1 VIAGATHHSVLLP
14 EAVEA
19 LRMRPDGFYVDG
31 TFGRGGHASV
41 MLGQLNKQG
50 RLMVMDR
57 DPDAIAAAIELM
69 GDDERVT
76 IIHAPFSSLGEKL
89 KELGHMGC
97 VDGILFDFG
106 VSSPQL
112 DSAERGFSFQRDGA
126 LDMRMDTTRG
136 QTAAQWLAKVKFA
149 DLVRV
154 LRVYGEE
161 RFAKR
166 IANAVIEARE
176 ESPIE
181 TTAQL
186 SRLISDAIPV
196 HEREKH
202 PATRSFQAIRIAINE
217 ELDEITKMLP
227 DALDALVIGGRL
239 VVISFHSLEDRP
251 VKRLLQKEAKGD
263 DFPPDLPIRADQI
276 KPRIKLIGKPAR
288 ASVAEVKNNRRAR
301 SAIMRVAEK
310 LRA

>member
-1 VIAGATHHSVLLP
+1 VLLP
-14 EAVEA
+14 EAVDA
-19 LRMRPDGFYVDG
+19 LHMRPDGFYVDG
-31 TFGRGGHASV
+31 TFGRGGHACL
-41 MLGQLNKQG
+41 MLGKLNQQG
-50 RLMVMDR
+50 RLLILDR
-57 DPDAIAAAIELM
+57 DPDAIAAAVKLM

-76 IIHAPFSSLGEKL
+76 IIHAPFSSLGHKL
-89 KELGHMGC
+89 KAMDVTGE

-112 DSAERGFSFQRDGA
+112 DTAERGFSFQRDGA
-126 LDMRMDTTRG
+126 LDMRMDTSCG
-136 QTAAQWLAKVKFA
+136 QTAAEWLAGVEFS

-166 IANAVIEARE
+166 IANAIIEIRE
-176 ESPIE
+176 ENPIV
-181 TTAQL
+181 TTSQL
-186 SRLISDAIPV
+186 SKIIADAIPV

-217 ELDEITKMLP
+217 ELKEIIAVLP
-227 DALDALVIGGRL
+227 DALDALAIGGRL

-276 KPRIKLIGKPAR
+276 KPRIKLVGKPVR
-288 ASVAEVKNNRRAR
+288 AGAAELEINRRAR

-310 LRA
+310 VRA

>member
-1 VIAGATHHSVLLP
+1 MIAGAAHQSVLLN
-14 EAVEA
+14 EAVDA
-19 LRMRPDGFYVDG
+19 LFTRPDGLYIDG
-31 TFGRGGHASV
+31 TFGRGGHASK
-41 MLGQLNKQG
+41 LLSKLNEYG
-50 RLMVMDR
+50 RLLVMDR
-57 DPDAIAAAIELM
+57 DPEAIAAARQMM
-69 GDDERVT
+69 GSDERVT
-76 IIHAPFSSLGEKL
+76 IIHAPFSSLGQQL
-89 KELGHMGC
+89 YSMSMMGE

-112 DSAERGFSFQRDGA
+112 DQAERGFSFQQDGV
-126 LDMRMDTTRG
+126 LDMRMDTSQG
-136 QTAAQWLAKVKFA
+136 KTAAQWLARVKYS

-154 LRVYGEE
+154 LRIYGEE

-166 IANAVIEARE
+166 IAAAVIDSRE
-176 ESPIE
+176 ETPIE

-186 SRLISDAIPV
+186 ARLISDAVPV
-196 HEREKH
+196 YEREKH

-217 ELDEITKMLP
+217 ELQEIEKVLP
-227 DALDALVIGGRL
+227 DALDALAISGRL

-276 KPRIKLIGKPAR
+276 KPRIKLMGKPAR
-288 ASVAEVKNNRRAR
+288 AGAQELGVNRRAR

-310 LRA
+310 LRL

>member
-1 VIAGATHHSVLLP
+1 MPGAAHQSVLLP
-14 EAVEA
+14 EAVDA
-19 LRMRPDGFYVDG
+19 LHMQPDGFYVDG
-31 TFGRGGHASV
+31 TFGRGGHASL
-41 MLGQLNKQG
+41 MLDKLNDSG

-57 DPDAIAAAIELM
+57 DPDAIAAAMEMM
-69 GDDERVT
+69 GGDARVT
-76 IIHAPFSSLGEKL
+76 IVHAPFSSLGEKL
-89 KELGHMGC
+89 ESLGYMGK

-112 DSAERGFSFQRDGA
+112 DTAERGFSFQRDGA
-126 LDMRMDTTRG
+126 LDMRMDTSRG
-136 QTAAQWLAKVKFA
+136 QTAAQWLAKVKFSE
-149 DLVRV
+149 LVRV

-166 IANAVIEARE
+166 IANAVIESRE
-176 ESPIE
+176 ETPLE

-217 ELDEITKMLP
+217 ELKEITSMLP
-227 DALDALVIGGRL
+227 DALDALAVGGRL

-251 VKRLLQKEAKGD
+251 VKQLLQKEAKGD

-276 KPRIKLIGKPAR
+276 NPRIKLIGKPVR
-288 ASVAEVKNNRRAR
+288 ASVGELKSNRRAR

-310 LRA
+310 VRA

>member
-1 VIAGATHHSVLLP
+1 VLLP
-14 EAVEA
+14 EAVDA
-19 LRMRPDGFYVDG
+19 LHMRPDGFYVDG
-31 TFGRGGHASV
+31 TFGRGGHACL
-41 MLGQLNKQG
+41 MLGKLNEQG
-50 RLMVMDR
+50 RLLVLDR
-57 DPDAIAAAIELM
+57 DPDAIAAAVKLM

-89 KELGHMGC
+89 KAMGVTGE

-112 DSAERGFSFQRDGA
+112 DTAERGFSFQRDGA
-126 LDMRMDTTRG
+126 LDMRMDTSHG
-136 QTAAQWLAKVKFA
+136 QTAAEWLAGVEFS

-166 IANAVIEARE
+166 IANAIIETRE
-176 ESPIE
+176 ENPIA
-181 TTAQL
+181 TTSQL
-186 SRLISDAIPV
+186 SKIIADAIPV

-202 PATRSFQAIRIAINE
+202 PATRSFQAIRIAVNE
-217 ELDEITKMLP
+217 ELKEIIAVLP
-227 DALDALVIGGRL
+227 DALDALAIGGRL

-276 KPRIKLIGKPAR
+276 KPRIKLVGKPVR
-288 ASVAEVKNNRRAR
+288 AGAAELEINRRAR

-310 LRA
+310 VRA

>member
-1 VIAGATHHSVLLP
+1 MTPGATHQSVLLP
-14 EAVEA
+14 EAVDA
-19 LRMRPDGFYVDG
+19 LHMRPDGFYVDG
-31 TFGRGGHASV
+31 TFGRGGHACL
-41 MLGQLNKQG
+41 MLGKLNEQG
-50 RLMVMDR
+50 RLLVLDR
-57 DPDAIAAAIELM
+57 DPDAIAAAVKLM

-89 KELGHMGC
+89 KAMGVTGE

-112 DSAERGFSFQRDGA
+112 DTAERGFSFQRDGA
-126 LDMRMDTTRG
+126 LDMRMDTSRG
-136 QTAAQWLAKVKFA
+136 QTAADWLAGVEFS

-166 IANAVIEARE
+166 IANAIIETRE
-176 ESPIE
+176 ENPIA
-181 TTAQL
+181 TTSQL
-186 SRLISDAIPV
+186 SKIIADAIPV

-202 PATRSFQAIRIAINE
+202 PATRSFQAIRIAVNE
-217 ELDEITKMLP
+217 ELKEIIAVLP
-227 DALDALVIGGRL
+227 DALDALAIGGRL

-276 KPRIKLIGKPAR
+276 KPRIKLVGKPVR
-288 ASVAEVKNNRRAR
+288 AGAAELEINRRAR

-310 LRA
+310 VRA

>member
-1 VIAGATHHSVLLP
+1 VLLP
-14 EAVEA
+14 EAVDA
-19 LRMRPDGFYVDG
+19 LHMRPDGFYVDG
-31 TFGRGGHASV
+31 TFGRGGHACL
-41 MLGQLNKQG
+41 MLGKLNQQG
-50 RLMVMDR
+50 RLLVLDR
-57 DPDAIAAAIELM
+57 DPDAIAAAVKLM

-89 KELGHMGC
+89 KAMGVTGE

-112 DSAERGFSFQRDGA
+112 DTAERGFSFQRDGA
-126 LDMRMDTTRG
+126 LDMRMDTSRG
-136 QTAAQWLAKVKFA
+136 QTAADWLAGVEFS

-166 IANAVIEARE
+166 IANAIIEIRE
-176 ESPIE
+176 ENPIA
-181 TTAQL
+181 TTSQL
-186 SRLISDAIPV
+186 SKIIADAIPV

-217 ELDEITKMLP
+217 ELKEIIAVLP
-227 DALDALVIGGRL
+227 DALDALAIGGRL

-276 KPRIKLIGKPAR
+276 KPRIKLVGKPVR
-288 ASVAEVKNNRRAR
+288 AGAAELKINRRAR

-310 LRA
+310 VRA

>member
-1 VIAGATHHSVLLP
+1 
-14 EAVEA
+14 
-19 LRMRPDGFYVDG
+19 
-31 TFGRGGHASV
+31 
-41 MLGQLNKQG
+41 
-50 RLMVMDR
+50 
-57 DPDAIAAAIELM
+57 
-69 GDDERVT
+69 
-76 IIHAPFSSLGEKL
+76 
-89 KELGHMGC
+89 
-97 VDGILFDFG
+97 
-106 VSSPQL
+106 
-112 DSAERGFSFQRDGA
+112 
-126 LDMRMDTTRG
+126 MRMDTSCG
-136 QTAAQWLAKVKFA
+136 QTAAQWLAGVGFS

-176 ESPIE
+176 ENPIQ

-217 ELDEITKMLP
+217 ELQEISAVLP
-227 DALDALVIGGRL
+227 DALDALAIGGRL

-276 KPRIKLIGKPAR
+276 KPRIRLVGKPLR
-288 ASVAEVKNNRRAR
+288 AGAGELKTNRRAR

-310 LRA
+310 VRA

>member
-1 VIAGATHHSVLLP
+1 MSSGAAHQSVLLP
-14 EAVEA
+14 EAVDA
-19 LRMRPDGFYVDG
+19 LHMRPDGFYVDG
-31 TFGRGGHASV
+31 TFGRGGHAGL
-41 MLGQLNKQG
+41 MLGRLNEQG

-57 DPDAIAAAIELM
+57 DPDAIAAAMKLM

-76 IIHAPFSSLGEKL
+76 IVHAPFSSLGEKL
-89 KELGHMGC
+89 KGLGYMGK

-112 DSAERGFSFQRDGA
+112 DTAERGFSFQRDGA

-136 QTAAQWLAKVKFA
+136 QTAAQWLATVGYS

-166 IANAVIEARE
+166 ITNAVIEARE
-176 ESPIE
+176 VTPIE

-217 ELDEITKMLP
+217 ELQEISAMLP
-227 DALDALVIGGRL
+227 DALDALAVGGRL

-276 KPRIKLIGKPAR
+276 KPRIRLVGKPVR
-288 ASVAEVKNNRRAR
+288 AGAGELETNRRAR

-310 LRA
+310 VRA

>member
-1 VIAGATHHSVLLP
+1 MISGAAHQSVLLP
-14 EAVEA
+14 EAVDA
-19 LRMRPDGFYVDG
+19 LHMQPGGFYVDG
-31 TFGRGGHASV
+31 TFGRGGHASL
-41 MLGQLNKQG
+41 MLDRLGKSGQ
-50 RLMVMDR
+50 LMVMDR
-57 DPDAIAAAIELM
+57 DPDAIAAAIEMM
-69 GDDERVT
+69 GNDERVT
-76 IIHAPFSSLGEKL
+76 IVHAPFSSLGEKL
-89 KELGHMGC
+89 KALGYMGK

-112 DSAERGFSFQRDGA
+112 DTAERGFSFQRDGA
-126 LDMRMDTTRG
+126 LDMRMDTSRG
-136 QTAAQWLAKVKFA
+136 QTAAQWLAEVKFS

-166 IANAVIEARE
+166 IANAVLETRE

-217 ELDEITKMLP
+217 ELQEITTVLP
-227 DALDALVIGGRL
+227 DALDALAIGGRL

-276 KPRIKLIGKPAR
+276 KPRIKLIGKPVRAR
-288 ASVAEVKNNRRAR
+288 SAELKVNRRAR

-310 LRA
+310 VRA

>member
-1 VIAGATHHSVLLP
+1 MTPAATHQSVLLP
-14 EAVEA
+14 EAVDA
-19 LRMRPDGFYVDG
+19 LHMRPDGFYVDG
-31 TFGRGGHASV
+31 TFGRGGHACL
-41 MLGQLNKQG
+41 MLGKLNEQG
-50 RLMVMDR
+50 RLLVLDR
-57 DPDAIAAAIELM
+57 DPDAIAAAVKLM

-89 KELGHMGC
+89 RVIGVVGE

-112 DSAERGFSFQRDGA
+112 DTAGRGFSFQRDGA
-126 LDMRMDTTRG
+126 LDMRMDTSRG
-136 QTAAQWLAKVKFA
+136 QTAAEWLAGVEFS

-166 IANAVIEARE
+166 IANAIIEIRE
-176 ESPIE
+176 VNPIA

-186 SRLISDAIPV
+186 SKIIADAIPV

-202 PATRSFQAIRIAINE
+202 PATRSFQAIRIAVNE
-217 ELDEITKMLP
+217 ELKEIIAVLP
-227 DALDALVIGGRL
+227 DALDALAIGGRL

-251 VKRLLQKEAKGD
+251 VKRLLKKEAKGD

-276 KPRIKLIGKPAR
+276 KPRIKLVGKPVR
-288 ASVAEVKNNRRAR
+288 AGAAELEINRRAR

-310 LRA
+310 VRA

>member
-1 VIAGATHHSVLLP
+1 VISGAAHQSVLLP
-14 EAVEA
+14 EAVDA
-19 LRMRPDGFYVDG
+19 LHMRPDGFYVDG
-31 TFGRGGHASV
+31 TFGRGGHASL
-41 MLGQLNKQG
+41 MLGRLNEQG

-57 DPDAIAAAIELM
+57 DPDAIAAAMKLM

-76 IIHAPFSSLGEKL
+76 IMHAPFSSLGEKL
-89 KELGHMGC
+89 KDLGYMGK

-112 DSAERGFSFQRDGA
+112 DTAERGFSFQRDGA

-136 QTAAQWLAKVKFA
+136 QTAAQWLATVNFS

-166 IANAVIEARE
+166 IANAVIETRE
-176 ESPIE
+176 ETPIE

-202 PATRSFQAIRIAINE
+202 PATRSFQAIRIAIN
-217 ELDEITKMLP
+217 DC
-227 DALDALVIGGRL
+227 R
-239 VVISFHSLEDRP
+239 
-251 VKRLLQKEAKGD
+251 
-263 DFPPDLPIRADQI
+263 
-276 KPRIKLIGKPAR
+276 R
-288 ASVAEVKNNRRAR
+288 ASGGDQFSFAGGSTGQAPAAKR
-301 SAIMRVAEK
+301 SER
-310 LRA
+310 

>member
-1 VIAGATHHSVLLP
+1 MSSGATHQSVLLH
-14 EAVEA
+14 EAVDA
-19 LRMRPDGFYVDG
+19 LQVRADGFYVDG
-31 TFGRGGHASV
+31 TFGRGGHASLL
-41 MLGQLNKQG
+41 LGKLDQSG
-50 RLMVMDR
+50 RLLVMDR
-57 DPDAIAAAIELM
+57 DPDAISVAMRLM

-89 KELGHMGC
+89 TTLGLMGK

-106 VSSPQL
+106 MSSPQL
-112 DSAERGFSFQRDGA
+112 DEAERGFSFQRDGA
-126 LDMRMDTTRG
+126 LDMRMDNSQG
-136 QTAAQWLAKVKFA
+136 QTAAQWLAEVEFSDLIKVLK
-149 DLVRV
+149 
-154 LRVYGEE
+154 VYGEE
-161 RFAKR
+161 RCGRR
-166 IANAVIEARE
+166 IATAILEIRE
-176 ESPIE
+176 QTPIT

-186 SRLISDAIPV
+186 SSIISDAIPV

-217 ELDEITKMLP
+217 ELQEISSVLP
-227 DALDALVIGGRL
+227 DALDALAIGGRL

-276 KPRIKLIGKPAR
+276 KPRIKLIGRPVR
-288 ASVAEVKNNRRAR
+288 ASREELSQNRRAR

>member
-1 VIAGATHHSVLLP
+1 MISGAAHQSVLLP
-14 EAVEA
+14 EAVDA
-19 LRMRPDGFYVDG
+19 LHMRPDGFYVDG
-31 TFGRGGHASV
+31 TFGRGGHAGL
-41 MLGQLNKQG
+41 MLGRLNEQG

-57 DPDAIAAAIELM
+57 DPDAIAAAMKLM
-69 GDDERVT
+69 GDDQRVT
-76 IIHAPFSSLGEKL
+76 IVHAPFSSLGEKL
-89 KELGHMGC
+89 KDLGYMGK

-112 DSAERGFSFQRDGA
+112 DTAERGFSFQRDGA

-136 QTAAQWLAKVKFA
+136 QTAAQWLAAVGYS

-176 ESPIE
+176 ETPIE

-186 SRLISDAIPV
+186 SSLISDAIPV

-217 ELDEITKMLP
+217 ELQEISTMLP
-227 DALDALVIGGRL
+227 DALDALAVGGRL

-276 KPRIKLIGKPAR
+276 KPRIRLVGKPVR
-288 ASVAEVKNNRRAR
+288 AGAGELETNRRAR

-310 LRA
+310 VRA

>member
-1 VIAGATHHSVLLP
+1 VMSRAAHQAVLLA
-14 EAVEA
+14 EAVDA
-19 LRMRPDGFYVDG
+19 LHMRPDGFYVDG
-31 TFGRGGHASV
+31 TFGRGGHALF
-41 MLGQLNKQG
+41 MLGKLNDQG
-50 RLMVMDR
+50 RLLLLDR
-57 DPDAIAAAIELM
+57 DPDAISAAMRLM

-76 IIHAPFSSLGEKL
+76 IIHAPFSRLGEKL
-89 KELGHMGC
+89 DALDLNGK

-112 DSAERGFSFQRDGA
+112 DDPDRGFSFQRDGA
-126 LDMRMDTTRG
+126 LDMRMDTSRG
-136 QTAAQWLAKVKFA
+136 QTAATWLAKVKLS
-149 DLVRV
+149 DLIRV
-154 LRVYGEE
+154 LKVYGEE

-166 IANAVIEARE
+166 ISHSIVEIRE
-176 ESPIE
+176 HTPIE

-186 SRLISDAIPV
+186 AKIIADAIPV

-217 ELDEITKMLP
+217 ELQEITAVLP
-227 DALDALVIGGRL
+227 EALDALAVGGRL

-276 KPRIKLIGKPAR
+276 NPRIRLVGKPIR
-288 ASVAEVKNNRRAR
+288 ASAAEVQANRRSR

-310 LRA
+310 VRL

>member
-1 VIAGATHHSVLLP
+1 MISGAAHKSVLLH

-19 LRMRPDGFYVDG
+19 LHMQPDGFYVDG
-31 TFGRGGHASV
+31 TFGRGGHAAL
-41 MLGQLNKQG
+41 MLNQLG
-50 RLMVMDR
+50 EAGHLMVMDR
-57 DPDAIAAAIELM
+57 DPDAIAAAIDMM
-69 GDDERVT
+69 GDDERVS
-76 IIHAPFSSLGEKL
+76 IVHAPFSSLGEKI
-89 KELGHMGC
+89 EAEGYMGK

-112 DSAERGFSFQRDGA
+112 DTAERGFSFQRDGA
-126 LDMRMDTTRG
+126 LDMRMDTSQG
-136 QTAAQWLAKVKFA
+136 QTAAQWLAKVKFS
-149 DLVRV
+149 DLIRV
-154 LRVYGEE
+154 LRIYGEE

-166 IANAVIEARE
+166 IANAVV
-176 ESPIE
+176 ESRDETPIE

-186 SRLISDAIPV
+186 SRLISDAVPV

-217 ELDEITKMLP
+217 ELQEIAAVLP
-227 DALDALVIGGRL
+227 DALDALAIGGRI

-276 KPRIKLIGKPAR
+276 KPRIKLIGKPMR
-288 ASVAEVKNNRRAR
+288 AGVAELKTNRRAR

-310 LRA
+310 MRA

>member
-1 VIAGATHHSVLLP
+1 MISGAAHQSVLLP
-14 EAVEA
+14 EAVDA
-19 LRMRPDGFYVDG
+19 LHMRPDGFYVDG
-31 TFGRGGHASV
+31 TFGRGGHAGL
-41 MLGQLNKQG
+41 MLSELGEQG

-57 DPDAIAAAIELM
+57 DPEAIAAATLMM
-69 GDDERVT
+69 GDDKRVS
-76 IIHAPFSSLGEKL
+76 IVHAPFSSLREQLEARGS
-89 KELGHMGC
+89 MGK

-106 VSSPQL
+106 MSSPQL
-112 DSAERGFSFQRDGA
+112 DNAERGFSFQRDGA

-136 QTAAQWLAKVKFA
+136 QTAAQWLAEVSFS

-154 LRVYGEE
+154 LKVYGEE

-166 IANAVIEARE
+166 IANSVIEIRE
-176 ESPIE
+176 ENPIE

-202 PATRSFQAIRIAINE
+202 PATRSFQAIRIVINE
-217 ELDEITKMLP
+217 ELQEITAVLP
-227 DALDALVIGGRL
+227 DALDALAVGGRL
-239 VVISFHSLEDRP
+239 VAISFHSLEDRP

-276 KPRIKLIGKPAR
+276 KPRIKLIGKPVRAR
-288 ASVAEVKNNRRAR
+288 APELKVNRRAR

-310 LRA
+310 VRA

>member
-1 VIAGATHHSVLLP
+1 MMSGAAHQSVLLT
-14 EAVEA
+14 EAVDA
-19 LRMRPDGFYVDG
+19 LFTRPDGLYVDG
-31 TFGRGGHASV
+31 TFGRGGHAAC
-41 MLGQLNKQG
+41 LLEKLNEQG
-50 RLMVMDR
+50 RLLVMDR
-57 DPDAIAAAIELM
+57 DPQAIAVAEQMM
-69 GDDERVT
+69 GEDERVT
-76 IIHAPFSSLGEKL
+76 IIHAPFSSLGQQL
-89 KELGHMGC
+89 HSMGVMGK

-112 DSAERGFSFQRDGA
+112 DQAERGFSFQNDGA

-136 QTAAQWLAKVKFA
+136 QTAAQWLARVKYS

-154 LRVYGEE
+154 LRIYGEE

-166 IANAVIEARE
+166 IAAAVIDTRE
-176 ESPIE
+176 ETPIE
-181 TTAQL
+181 TTVQL
-186 SRLISDAIPV
+186 ARLISDAVPAYQ
-196 HEREKH
+196 HEKH

-217 ELDEITKMLP
+217 ELQEIEKVLP
-227 DALDALVIGGRL
+227 DALNALAIGGRL

-276 KPRIKLIGKPAR
+276 KPRINLMGKPVR
-288 ASVAEVKNNRRAR
+288 AGAEELGKNRRAR

-310 LRA
+310 LRK

>member
-1 VIAGATHHSVLLP
+1 MIAGAAHQSVLLP
-14 EAVEA
+14 EAVDA
-19 LRMRPDGFYVDG
+19 LHMQPDGFYVDG
-31 TFGRGGHASV
+31 TFGRGGHAGL
-41 MLGQLNKQG
+41 MLARLGEQG

-57 DPDAIAAAIELM
+57 DPDAISAAKEMM
-69 GDDERVT
+69 GEDERVF
-76 IIHAPFSSLGEKL
+76 IVHAPFSSLAEKL
-89 KELGHMGC
+89 TALGYMGK
-97 VDGILFDFG
+97 VNGILFDFG

-112 DSAERGFSFQRDGA
+112 DNAERGFSFQRDGA
-126 LDMRMDTTRG
+126 LDMRMDTSRG
-136 QTAAQWLAKVKFA
+136 QTAAQWLAEVTFS

-166 IANAVIEARE
+166 IANSVIETRE
-176 ESPIE
+176 EFPIE

-217 ELDEITKMLP
+217 ELQEITAVLP
-227 DALDALVIGGRL
+227 DALDALAVGGRL
-239 VVISFHSLEDRP
+239 VAISFHSLEDRP

-276 KPRIKLIGKPAR
+276 KPRIRLIGKPVRAR
-288 ASVAEVKNNRRAR
+288 TAELKVNRRAR

-310 LRA
+310 VRA

>member
-1 VIAGATHHSVLLP
+1 MNTGAAHQSVLLT
-14 EAVEA
+14 EAVDA
-19 LRMRPDGFYVDG
+19 LQMRPGGFYVDG
-31 TFGRGGHASV
+31 TFGRGGHAS
-41 MLGQLNKQG
+41 LILAKLNQDG
-50 RLMVMDR
+50 RLWVMDR
-57 DPDAIAAAIELM
+57 DPDAVAVAVKLM

-76 IIHAPFSSLGEKL
+76 IIHAPFSSLGVKL
-89 KELGHMGC
+89 KALDLLGA

-112 DSAERGFSFQRDGA
+112 DEPDRGFSFQRDGV
-126 LDMRMDTTRG
+126 LDMRMDTTQG
-136 QTAAQWLAKVKFA
+136 QTAAEWLSTVEFR

-166 IANAVIEARE
+166 IANAIIEQRE
-176 ESPIE
+176 ISPIE
-181 TTAQL
+181 TTATL
-186 SRLISDAIPV
+186 AKIISDAMPM

-217 ELDEITKMLP
+217 ELQEIIAVLP
-227 DALDALVIGGRL
+227 DALDALAIDGRL

-263 DFPPDLPIRADQI
+263 DYPPELPIRADQI
-276 KPRIKLIGKPAR
+276 KPRIKLIGKPIR
-288 ASVAEVKNNRRAR
+288 ASEQELDGNRRAR
-301 SAIMRVAEK
+301 SAIMRVAQK
-310 LRA
+310 VRR

>member
-1 VIAGATHHSVLLP
+1 MTPAATHQSVLLP
-14 EAVEA
+14 EAVDA
-19 LRMRPDGFYVDG
+19 LHMRPDGFYVDG
-31 TFGRGGHASV
+31 TFGRGGHACL
-41 MLGQLNKQG
+41 MLGKLNEQG
-50 RLMVMDR
+50 RLLVLDR
-57 DPDAIAAAIELM
+57 DPDAIAAAVKLM

-89 KELGHMGC
+89 KAIGVVGE

-112 DSAERGFSFQRDGA
+112 DTAGRGFSFQRDGA
-126 LDMRMDTTRG
+126 LDMRMDTSRG
-136 QTAAQWLAKVKFA
+136 QTAAEWLAGVEFS

-166 IANAVIEARE
+166 IANAIIEIRE
-176 ESPIE
+176 VNPIA
-181 TTAQL
+181 TTSQL
-186 SRLISDAIPV
+186 SKIIADAIPV

-202 PATRSFQAIRIAINE
+202 PATRSFQAIRIAVNE
-217 ELDEITKMLP
+217 ELKEIIAVLP
-227 DALDALVIGGRL
+227 DALDALAIGGRL

-276 KPRIKLIGKPAR
+276 KPRIKLVGKPVR
-288 ASVAEVKNNRRAR
+288 AGAAELEINRRAR

-310 LRA
+310 VRA

>member
-1 VIAGATHHSVLLP
+1 
-14 EAVEA
+14 
-19 LRMRPDGFYVDG
+19 
-31 TFGRGGHASV
+31 
-41 MLGQLNKQG
+41 
-50 RLMVMDR
+50 
-57 DPDAIAAAIELM
+57 
-69 GDDERVT
+69 
-76 IIHAPFSSLGEKL
+76 
-89 KELGHMGC
+89 
-97 VDGILFDFG
+97 
-106 VSSPQL
+106 
-112 DSAERGFSFQRDGA
+112 
-126 LDMRMDTTRG
+126 MDTSRG
-136 QTAAQWLAKVKFA
+136 QTAAQWLAEVKFA

-166 IANAVIEARE
+166 IANAVIETRE
-176 ESPIE
+176 EDPIE

-217 ELDEITKMLP
+217 ELQEITAVLP
-227 DALDALVIGGRL
+227 DALDALAIGGRL

-276 KPRIKLIGKPAR
+276 KPRIKLVGKPVRAR
-288 ASVAEVKNNRRAR
+288 STELKINRRAR

-310 LRA
+310 VRA

>member
-1 VIAGATHHSVLLP
+1 MMSGAAHQSVLLN

-19 LRMRPDGFYVDG
+19 LFTRPDGLYVDG
-31 TFGRGGHASV
+31 TFGRGGHASK
-41 MLGQLNKQG
+41 LLSKLDEHG
-50 RLMVMDR
+50 RLLVLDR
-57 DPDAIAAAIELM
+57 DSQAIAVARQMM
-69 GDDERVT
+69 GSDERVT
-76 IIHAPFSSLGEKL
+76 IIHAPFSSLGQQL
-89 KELGHMGC
+89 YSMGVMGK

-112 DSAERGFSFQRDGA
+112 DQAERGFSFQLDGT
-126 LDMRMDTTRG
+126 LDMRMDTSQG
-136 QTAAQWLAKVKFA
+136 KTAAEWLARVKYS

-154 LRVYGEE
+154 LRIYGEE

-166 IANAVIEARE
+166 IAAAVIDSRE
-176 ESPIE
+176 ETPIE

-186 SRLISDAIPV
+186 ARLISDAVPV
-196 HEREKH
+196 YEREKH

-217 ELDEITKMLP
+217 ELQEIEKVLP
-227 DALDALVIGGRL
+227 DALDALAIGGRL

-276 KPRIKLIGKPAR
+276 NPRIKLMGKPVR
-288 ASVAEVKNNRRAR
+288 AGVEELSENRRAR

-310 LRA
+310 LRQ

>member
-1 VIAGATHHSVLLP
+1 MISGATHQSVLLP
-14 EAVEA
+14 EAVDA
-19 LRMRPDGFYVDG
+19 LHIQPDGFYVDG
-31 TFGRGGHASV
+31 TFGRGGHASL
-41 MLGQLNKQG
+41 MLGKLNEAG

-57 DPDAIAAAIELM
+57 DPDAIAAAMEMM
-69 GDDERVT
+69 GADKRVT
-76 IIHAPFSSLGEKL
+76 IVHAPFSSLGEKL
-89 KELGHMGC
+89 EALGYMGK

-112 DSAERGFSFQRDGA
+112 DTAERGFSFQRDGA
-126 LDMRMDTTRG
+126 LDMRMDTSRG
-136 QTAAQWLAKVKFA
+136 QTAAQWLADIKFA

-166 IANAVIEARE
+166 IANAVIETRE
-176 ESPIE
+176 ENPIE

-217 ELDEITKMLP
+217 ELQEITAVLP
-227 DALDALVIGGRL
+227 DALDALAIGGRL

-276 KPRIKLIGKPAR
+276 KPRIKLVGKPVRAR
-288 ASVAEVKNNRRAR
+288 STELKINRRAR

-310 LRA
+310 VRA